1 MTHKE
6 RIIKYMEMKRDLTI
20 PRYFLEDDAQLIREW
35 PEGLAAEV
43 WLEIKAYI
51 PIRSPF
57 DGSMCPFCI
66 YQHLTHEGETVCGDC
81 EYALNHGCVCDDR
94 ESDFQDARRIICRK
108 PEPDYSAIYKF
119 IEEN

>member
-20 PRYFLEDDAQLIREW
+20 PAYFLEDDAQSIREW

-43 WLEIKAYI
+43 WQEIKTYCI
-51 PIRSPF
+51 IRSPF
-57 DGSMCPFCI
+57 DGDMCPFCI
-66 YQHLTHEGETVCGDC
+66 YQRLTHEGETICGDC
-81 EYALNHGCVCDDR
+81 EYAQNHGYVCDDS
-94 ESDFQDARRIICRK
+94 ESDFQDARRWIHSP
-108 PEPDYSAIYKF
+108 PEPDYTAIYKF